1 MSKLFLKEF
10 VLTFLLMSAVTL
22 HGFSQSLSTYQ
33 FTSTTSTFNLIT
45 GGTLLGKTTATTG
58 NIPSLDKAVYNLAV
72 GTIPFSFKYENNYY
86 TGMNVSSNGFI
97 TFGTLAPS
105 VSLNLPL
112 SDNSAFAGVLSP
124 MGNDL
129 NGFYNAVD
137 TTKNSEIRYQ
147 VLGSSPNRV
156 FVVQWKFMRPW
167 SSGTTLLNYL
177 NFQVKLYE
185 TTNAIEFCYGNIGT
199 GFSTT
204 AAGNKMQIG
213 LRGINNSFPSNVM
226 NRSVISGT
234 HSSWLNS
241 VAGSANTSDCNLGGT
256 LNPNNVVFR
265 FAPPSCPPP
274 SSFSATYVTKNKATI
289 SWTPATTALKYK
301 VEYGL
306 NGFVY
311 GNGTKTE
318 VTTNSIDLTGLTAQT
333 SYQIYVRQF
342 CSLTDSSSLQSFVF
356 TTGADRED
364 CLTAANLTLQS
375 SSTTL
380 SYLAASSGVSLNAPN
395 NICSDSIGK
404 VGDDDVWFKFVAPST
419 ANSKIVVTTQAG
431 TINDWV
437 MELWSDCPGTNI
449 NAYRCADDVNGFMP
463 EISLCQNE
471 YTPGATY
478 YVRIWTYSRGV
489 SGTCGLAVYTTTACP
504 LPPSNDEC
512 TTAIALAI
520 NPPQTCPANNQTFTN
535 VNATVSTALAQTCD
549 AATAGYTDVWFK
561 FNTGNYGDVNLMITP
576 GTAVGLKAALIFE
589 CGGFEIQCYS
599 NPNGTFALNGLNPQ
613 ADYILRVW
621 TPSTGTPGTFNIC
634 LSDQCDAPTAAISGS
649 FAICSG
655 ASIQPRVDL
664 TGYAPWTF
672 VYTDGV
678 TSTSVTT
685 STSPYY
691 LNVTPTSSKNYSL
704 SSVNGPYCSGTVS
717 GSAVVNVS
725 APPVVTLSNLGT
737 VCTNSSKILT
747 QGSPSGGS
755 YSGSFVQSGSFFGNL
770 SGPGTFTVTYT
781 YGLGTGCQR
790 SASNTITAVTA
801 PVITSF
807 SPSTGPIGTDVGISG
822 YNFSGVNNVQFN
834 GVSANQYNVVNDLAI
849 HAFVPSGASTGV
861 IKLTNSDGCFTSTLN
876 PFGVG
881 VPTSSCNVNITLL
894 IEGFYSFNGELIPV
908 SDAVNAPLTADTI
921 SVSLYSSAFP
931 YNYITT
937 RKTVL
942 NVTGNALVSFPS
954 IYSGNSYY
962 LVVNHRNSL
971 ETWSKNPVL
980 LPLGGI
986 NYNFATPGSS
996 QRSKKTTSKPTSNN
1010 N

>member
-1 MSKLFLKEF
+1 MANQYFNKFAF
-10 VLTFLLMSAVTL
+10 AIILTITSTL
-22 HGFSQSLSTYQ
+22 VGFSQSLSTYQ
-33 FTSTTSTFNLIT
+33 FTSTSSTFNLIS

-58 NIPSLDKAVYNLAV
+58 NVPSLDKAVYNLPT
-72 GTIPFSFKYENNYY
+72 GTIPFSFKYENNSY

-105 VSLNLPL
+105 SSLNLPL

-124 MGNDL
+124 MANDL

-147 VLGSSPNRV
+147 VIGSSPNRV

-167 SSGTTLLNYL
+167 SSATTLVNYL

-185 TTNAIEFCYGNIGT
+185 TSNAIEFCYGNVGTTFGT
-199 GFSTT
+199 GT
-204 AAGNKMQIG
+204 GNIMQVG
-213 LRGINNSFPSNVM
+213 LRGVNNTFPTNVM
-226 NRSVISGT
+226 NRSVVTGT
-234 HSSWLNS
+234 QTSWLSS
-241 VAGSANTSDCNLGGT
+241 VAGTSNTAGCNLGGA
-256 LNPNNVVFR
+256 LNPNNIVFR
-265 FAPPSCPPP
+265 FAPPSCPAP
-274 SSFSATYVTKNKATI
+274 SAFSATYVTKNTAKI
-289 SWTPATTALKYK
+289 SWTPAVSALKYK

-306 NGFVY
+306 NGFTL

-333 SYQIYVRQF
+333 SYQIYIRQF
-342 CSLTDSSSLQSFVF
+342 CSAIDSSSLQSFTF
-356 TTGADRED
+356 TTGKDGED
-364 CLTAANLTLQS
+364 CLTASSMVLQNTSTSLTYQ
-375 SSTTL
+375 T
-380 SYLAASSGVSLNAPN
+380 ASSGVSLNAPN
-395 NICSDSIGK
+395 NICSDSIGR
-404 VGDDDVWFKFVAPST
+404 VGDDDIWFKFVAPSA

-437 MELWSDCPGTNI
+437 MELWTDCPGPNV
-449 NAYRCADDVNGFMP
+449 NAYRCADDVNLFMP

-478 YVRIWTYSRGV
+478 YVRVWTYSRNV
-489 SGTCGLAVYTTTACP
+489 NGTCGVAVYTTTACP

-512 TTAIALAI
+512 TTATTISI
-520 NPPQTCPANNQTFTN
+520 NPPQSCPANNQTFTN
-535 VNATVSTALAQTCD
+535 VNATVSTAIAQTCD

-561 FNTGNYGDVNLMITP
+561 FNTGNFGDVNLTITP
-576 GTAVGLKAALIFE
+576 VTAVGLKAALIFE

-599 NPNGTFALNGLNPQ
+599 NPNGTYALNGLNPQ

-621 TPSTGTPGTFNIC
+621 TPATGTPGTFNLC
-634 LSDQCDAPTAAISGS
+634 MSDQCDAPTAAISGS

-655 ASIQPRVDL
+655 ATVQPRVDL

-672 VYTDGV
+672 IYTDGT

-685 STSPYY
+685 STTPYFI
-691 LNVTPTSSKNYSL
+691 NVAPTSSKNYTL
-704 SSVNGPYCSGTVS
+704 TSVTGPYCSGTVS

-725 APPVVTLSNLGT
+725 APPVVSLSNLGT

-747 QGSPSGGS
+747 QGSPSGGT
-755 YSGSFVQSGSFFGNL
+755 YSGSFVQSGSFFGTL

-790 SASNTITAVTA
+790 SASNTITAVIA

-822 YNFSGVNNVQFN
+822 YNFTGVNNVQFN
-834 GVSANQYNVVNDLAI
+834 GITATNFNVVNDLAI
-849 HAFVPSGASTGV
+849 HAFVPNGATTGA

-876 PFGVG
+876 PYGVG
-881 VPTSSCNVNITLL
+881 APTPSCNVNIKLF
-894 IEGFYSFNGELIPV
+894 IEGFYAYNNDLVPV
-908 SDAVNAPLTADTI
+908 SDAINAPLTADTI

-931 YNYITT
+931 YNYLTT

-942 NVTGNALVSFPS
+942 DVSGNATVSFPS
-954 IYSGNSYY
+954 IYSGGSYY
-962 LVVNHRNSL
+962 LVINHRNSL
-971 ETWSKNPVL
+971 ETWSKNPIQ

-986 NYNFATPGSS
+986 TYNFTTPNSS
-996 QRSKKTTSKPTSNN
+996 QRSKNTSVKQTTDNN
-1010 N
+1010 